1 MKTDE
6 KGKKLAND
14 ILDYVNNL
22 ACDEETFANT
32 ICHSHR
38 TLQQSTMRLF
48 ITTICKMAENDTDE
62 GACCGLYSKGT
73 PSTDCHCET
82 CEERGAIEDDC

>member
-1 MKTDE
+1 MSWSVMKARQSFVTAILLRNGLISMGMKLRNGKEKSMKTDE

-38 TLQQSTMRLF
+38 TLQQS
-48 ITTICKMAENDTDE
+48 N
-62 GACCGLYSKGT
+62 GAVT
-73 PSTDCHCET
+73 
-82 CEERGAIEDDC
+82 RA